1 VSSIS
6 LTAYGS
12 SAGGTYAHF
21 KLLVDGKVVG
31 QATTSSTKKAYTF
44 NVDLDP
50 SRAHAI
56 SIEFDNDTVI
66 GGADRNLF
74 VSSLQLDGR
83 NLALTGEGARYLV
96 GSAGS
101 QVPRAYTGAMP
112 WNGALVVDVPSTV
125 APPPPPPPPPPVTN
139 GTLKL
144 KVSGDS
150 WNGAPQFVVLVDG
163 KQIGGTQTT
172 TARHASGEW
181 QEITLT
187 GVGST
192 PGKVEVKF
200 LNDAWG
206 GAGKDRNL
214 YVGAIELN
222 GKRYEGEAAA
232 NTASNGQKDAAAAVM
247 ATNGS
252 LIFTMAAPAPEA
264 PSTTPPAPTP
274 IAVSS
279 GASRTLAASEQ
290 HLVLTGEG
298 AINGTGNA
306 LENRLTGNTA
316 ANVLDG
322 GAGADD
328 MLGGKGNDTYVVEN
342 VGDKVTELANEGLDT
357 VQASV
362 NYALGANVENL
373 ILTGSAAISGT
384 GNALDNKIV
393 GNAANN
399 VLAGGAGADN
409 LDGGAGNDR
418 LIGGTGNDRLE
429 GGAGED
435 TAVLTGVFADY
446 RVTTSNGVA
455 TIAALKG
462 TDGTDTLTGIEKLAF
477 ADKTLDI
484 GAAVTPEGGTVNLAR
499 YNGTMRTTHD
509 GQVIEN
515 LDIYSGGTGI
525 EVMHKNVII
534 RNVRVHHADGD
545 GIRATDAN
553 NLLIEKVE
561 VVNTDPPAGQ
571 QGEEAEYNNIE
582 LVRSADVTIRNVTVR
597 EGSTGIYLV
606 QSPRAEIDHVDGYDF
621 HGPFPRGQFVQFNQ
635 SPDGSL
641 TNFYT
646 KSVGAESHVEDN
658 VSVYASARTHIE
670 NGVIDGN
677 SSRTGVGVMVEDGSA
692 GTVVKNVDV
701 IHQGNGGFSAYT
713 DDVTF
718 IDVRTFD
725 SFNYDQGR
733 GAPSS
738 NGIQFVVNGHGVVF
752 DDATY
757 TRPGNPGNIVWQPI
771 KPELLD
777 VRHDPNAV
785 AMSHEPF
792 VNDWHWVN

>member
-1 VSSIS
+1 

-12 SAGGTYAHF
+12 SAGGKYAHF

-31 QATTSSTKKAYTF
+31 EATTTSQKKAYTF
-44 NVDLDP
+44 DVELDP
-50 SRAHAI
+50 SRTHAI
-56 SIEFDNDTVI
+56 AIEFDNDAMV
-66 GGADRNLF
+66 GGGDRNLF

-96 GSAGS
+96 GAGGA
-101 QVPRAYTGAMP
+101 QAARAFTGTMP
-112 WNGALVVDVPSTV
+112 WNGALVVDVPATSS
-125 APPPPPPPPPPVTN
+125 PPPPPPAAN

-172 TARHASGEW
+172 AAAHAKGEW
-181 QEITLT
+181 QEITLS
-187 GVGST
+187 GVGSN

-200 LNDAWG
+200 INDAWG

-214 YVGAIELN
+214 YVDSIELN
-222 GKRYEGEAAA
+222 GKRYEGEVAA
-232 NTASNGQKDAAAAVM
+232 NTGANGQKDPVAAVM

-252 LIFTMAAPAPEA
+252 LTFTIAAQAPEPPPA
-264 PSTTPPAPTP
+264 TTPVT
-274 IAVSS
+274 VSS
-279 GASRTLAASEQ
+279 GVSRTLSAGEH

-306 LENRLTGNTA
+306 LDNRLTGNAA

-322 GAGADD
+322 GAVADD
-328 MLGGKGNDTYVVEN
+328 MLGGKGNDTYVVDN
-342 VGDKVTELANEGLDT
+342 VGDKVTELANEGIDT
-357 VQASV
+357 VQALV

-373 ILTGSAAISGT
+373 VLTGSAAINGT
-384 GNALDNKIV
+384 GNALDNKIT

-399 VLAGGAGADN
+399 VL
-409 LDGGAGNDR
+409 DGGAGNDTLDGGAGDDR
-418 LIGGTGNDRLE
+418 LIGGAGNDRLE
-429 GGAGED
+429 GGAGND
-435 TAVLTGVFADY
+435 TAVLTGLFADY
-446 RVTTSNGVA
+446 RVTTSNGITTVA
-455 TIAALKG
+455 AIKG

-477 ADKTLDI
+477 ADKTLDV
-484 GAAVTPEGGTVNLAR
+484 GAAVPPEDGTPVKLAR
-499 YNGTMRTTHD
+499 YNGTIKTTHD
-509 GQVIEN
+509 GQVIEQ

-525 EVMHKNVII
+525 EVLHKNVII
-534 RNVRVHHADGD
+534 RNVRVHHEDGD
-545 GIRATDAN
+545 GIRATGAN
-553 NLLIEKVE
+553 NLLIQNVE
-561 VVNTDPPAGQ
+561 VINTDPPLGQ
-571 QGEEAEYNNIE
+571 RPEEAEYNNIE
-582 LVRSADVTIRNVTVR
+582 LVNSPDVTIKNVTVR

-606 QSPRAEIDHVDGYDF
+606 QSPRAEIDYVDGYDF

-658 VSVYASARTHIE
+658 VSVYASARTRIE
-670 NGVIDGN
+670 NGVVDGN
-677 SSRTGVGVMVEDGSA
+677 SSRTGVGVMVEDGSP

-713 DDVTF
+713 DNVTF

-757 TRPGNPGNIVWQPI
+757 TRPGNPGNIVWQP
-771 KPELLD
+771 KTPAMLD
-777 VRHDPNAV
+777 VKHDPGAV
-785 AMSHEPF
+785 PMSHEPY